1 MKDQPDG
8 KTDKPSKKISTAK
21 LKEEKIKT
29 KSIGKI
35 DVAKIKEIIVEEVKV
50 DLFSNQEILQEYS
63 QVAFYQP
70 EQIYTDVD
78 TSFFDQVNMLEYSKE
93 IYQNV
98 RLASYMDN
106 DPVEVHRKNMERIN
120 MEKQRLLIELQ
131 QLKGQQ

>member
-1 MKDQPDG
+1 M
-8 KTDKPSKKISTAK
+8 
-21 LKEEKIKT
+21 
-29 KSIGKI
+29 
-35 DVAKIKEIIVEEVKV
+35 AKIKDIIVEEVKV
-50 DLFSNQEILQEYS
+50 DLCSNQEILQEYS

-106 DPVEVHRKNMERIN
+106 DPVEVHRKNLERIN

-131 QLKGQQ
+131 QLKGQQWR